1 MQLFVLAPSSVQEM
15 ASLTSDA
22 FTIADKYR
30 MPVLILADG
39 ALGQMMEPVDFD
51 SISFSAPPEKPWAAN
66 GHGGIRKKNIIT
78 SLYLKPE
85 ELENTVL
92 QRAEKYKTVNEN
104 EVRYEEYLC
113 DDADIIIV
121 SFGITAR
128 ISKAA
133 VNEARSKGIKAG
145 LLRPITLS
153 PFPAKKL
160 CALADSA
167 SAFLSV
173 ELNMGQMVNDVKL
186 AVECKKPVHFFGRTG
201 GSLPSSDD
209 VFDELKKI
217 YGGLKK

>member
-1 MQLFVLAPSSVQEM
+1 M
-15 ASLTSDA
+15 
-22 FTIADKYR
+22 
-30 MPVLILADG
+30 
-39 ALGQMMEPVDFD
+39 
-51 SISFSAPPEKPWAAN
+51 
-66 GHGGIRKKNIIT
+66 
-78 SLYLKPE
+78 
-85 ELENTVL
+85 L

-209 VFDELKKI
+209 VFDELTKI